1 VKRNSK
7 SAIYQQWRDSKSAI
21 YQQLEW
27 LKMLNYQ
34 QRRQFLGGFLA
45 CFERKE

>member
-34 QRRQFLGGFLA
+34 QWRQFLGGFLA